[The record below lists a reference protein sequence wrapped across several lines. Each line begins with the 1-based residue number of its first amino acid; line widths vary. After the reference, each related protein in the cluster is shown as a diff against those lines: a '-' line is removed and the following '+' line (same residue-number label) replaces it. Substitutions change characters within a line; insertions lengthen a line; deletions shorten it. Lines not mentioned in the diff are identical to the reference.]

1 MQHYRAIHRS
11 TSVTCLLVF
20 SMTHCNGSKVLMTIC
35 MYLLVV
41 LTDMTGTLLVYLT
54 QWGHDLGNTNKWVEG
69 FSPKISW

>member
-1 MQHYRAIHRS
+1 
-11 TSVTCLLVF
+11 
-20 SMTHCNGSKVLMTIC
+20 MTIC

-69 FSPKISW
+69 FSPKNELVTLIHPVSAGAGCMIQNVY